1 MIGPSTLYYLHT
13 EKTDGALENPSAASF
28 IAINLKVPAKVQKAG
43 TDFTIRPHL
52 DLPWEWGGGEYEEA
66 LNAAWITT
74 IYHPSTASKLL
85 TNYLLKNPSAVKFV
99 AIKI

>member
-1 MIGPSTLYYLHT
+1 MYYLHT
-13 EKTDGALENPSAASF
+13 EKTDGALENPLAASF

-66 LNAAWITT
+66 LNAAWIAT
-74 IYHPSTASKLL
+74 IYYPSTASKLL
-85 TNYLLKNPSAVKFV
+85 SNDLLKKPSAVKFV